1 MPPAGAF
8 RKTPARLYIWYH
20 RAADL
25 GYPPA
30 QYNLARALYDGDGVP
45 LARADS
51 ATWCRRAADQHHA
64 TAQYTLGWL
73 YEDGDGVPQ
82 DYREAATWY
91 THAAAQG
98 HPKAQFNL
106 ALMLD
111 SGRGVTRNHDEA
123 GRWYSLAAGQGHQAA
138 QGMIDR
144 LAVRYP
150 PGPFEPYEPS
160 STERVLSEL
169 ARNRA
174 TDAYRMAHQAARRA
188 ERTLDRADDIL
199 DRIFAAARVLDRHES
214 SRSSAYSRLY
224 TTITNLDRTA
234 DRTNHR
240 LQEIIKALKTRD
252 KEMRAIEARWRQT
265 MLNRI
270 AEPPD
275 GPAEAGPPN
284 GTLTV
289 ADVKNHPADPD
300 GEPDTT
306 RGTRRW

>member
-1 MPPAGAF
+1 MTHDPSTQSALPLVPSPLRQLMAPWGYQPTRTRHADVRRAATQGDVSAQF
-8 RKTPARLYIWYH
+8 TLGWMYEHGDDVPQNHREAITWYH

-123 GRWYSLAAGQGHQAA
+123 GRWYSLAAGQGHHAA

-169 ARNRA
+169 ARNRRRFPYSRHA
-174 TDAYRMAHQAARRA
+174 EFLQLEAQARAARRGLWTG
-188 ERTLDRADDIL
+188 R
-199 DRIFAAARVLDRHES
+199 
-214 SRSSAYSRLY
+214 
-224 TTITNLDRTA
+224 
-234 DRTNHR
+234 
-240 LQEIIKALKTRD
+240 
-252 KEMRAIEARWRQT
+252 
-265 MLNRI
+265 
-270 AEPPD
+270 
-275 GPAEAGPPN
+275 
-284 GTLTV
+284 
-289 ADVKNHPADPD
+289 
-300 GEPDTT
+300 
-306 RGTRRW
+306 